1 MSADTADTA
10 LSAILEREHHEI
22 DAGIERFLAVLA
34 DGTVNAAALT
44 TALEALR
51 RHIYL
56 EEVLLFPPLRVGALM
71 MPIMVMIRE
80 HGQMWQLIEA
90 LDAGLADAAD
100 SAQLERDCRE
110 LMTLLE
116 RHNSKEEPVI
126 YPHADADMPPQA
138 DTKLRRFLDGGTTPD
153 GWVCQQAAIG

>member
-1 MSADTADTA
+1 MTESS

-22 DAGIERFLAVLA
+22 DAGIEAFVA
-34 DGTVNAAALT
+34 DADPAALT
-44 TALEALR
+44 TALDALR

-56 EEVLLFPPLRVGALM
+56 EEVLLFPPLRVGGLM

-80 HGQMWQLIEA
+80 HGEMWQLMDA
-90 LDAGLADAAD
+90 LSARLAEGAD
-100 SAQLERDCRE
+100 PATLAPTCRE
-110 LMTLLE
+110 LLALLE

-138 DTKLRRFLDGGTTPD
+138 ATKLMKFIETGTTPE
-153 GWVCQQAAIG
+153 GWVCQQAAG

>member
-10 LSAILEREHHEI
+10 LSVILEREHHEI
-22 DAGIERFLAVLA
+22 DAGIEQFLTALG
-34 DGTVNAAALT
+34 DGTVNPEPLT
-44 TALEALR
+44 SALEALR

-56 EEVLLFPPLRVGALM
+56 EEVLLFPPLRVGGLM

-80 HGQMWQLIEA
+80 HGEMWHLMEA
-90 LDAGLADAAD
+90 LDAGLADAAAPD
-100 SAQLERDCRE
+100 ELGQTCRQLME
-110 LMTLLE
+110 LLE

-138 DTKLRRFLDGGTTPD
+138 DTKVRKFLDGGTTPD
-153 GWVCQQAAIG
+153 GWVCQQAAVG